1 MDSTGRVLNP
11 VAELLIA
18 KGNVLIEDDKLQ
30 LSEIEAPDSKK
41 GRLI

>member
-1 MDSTGRVLNP
+1 MDSTERVLNP

-30 LSEIEAPDSKK
+30 LSEAPDTKK